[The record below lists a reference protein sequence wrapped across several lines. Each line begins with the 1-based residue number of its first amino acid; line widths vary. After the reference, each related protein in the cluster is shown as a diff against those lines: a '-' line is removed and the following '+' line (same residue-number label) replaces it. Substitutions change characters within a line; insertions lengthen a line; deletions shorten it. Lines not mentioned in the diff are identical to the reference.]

1 MKIFLNLL
9 TAILLSG
16 LLFLVVGC
24 AEQPTDPGLEFESET
39 QFVPDKTAPE
49 GNVMQDYTSG
59 LQAAEVGEIFTISL
73 ESNPTTG
80 YSWQAEFDA
89 EFLELVS
96 EDFSSNST
104 LLGAGGVQKFEF
116 RALKQ
121 GQLQVTMLYKRPW
134 EDEPI
139 DTKVIDVK
147 ITAAGN

>member
-1 MKIFLNLL
+1 MKSFLNLL

-16 LLFLVVGC
+16 LLFLVAGC
-24 AEQPTDPGLEFESET
+24 AEQPTDPGLELESDT
-39 QFVPDKTAPE
+39 QFAPDKTVPE
-49 GNVMQDYTSG
+49 GNVMQDDTSG
-59 LQAAEVGEIFTISL
+59 PTVAEVGETFTISL

-89 EFLELVS
+89 ESLELVS
-96 EDFSSNST
+96 EDFSSDST

-121 GQLQVTMLYKRPW
+121 GQFQVTMIYKRPW
-134 EDEPI
+134 ENESI

-147 ITAAGN
+147 IVAAGN